1 MLSFTQFILSES
13 YRNLFKDDIEQKEKY
28 ADQVWDMLQAAYKSM
43 GGIKGSGFNSKE
55 DMIKN
60 IPFWKINV
68 VDVVVKC
75 VVMYKD
81 KGGRKLVA
89 SASDNT
95 PEGLK
100 YLSDSYDAEMKR
112 SFGEKSKRALG
123 HAIKVLGGEYAENF
137 MIEPKEVSRILKKD
151 VTPVDEYLK
160 KGGELS
166 KDDAF
171 TYDKYSEYRKYMYI
185 REIGGSPTL
194 KITFGTPGLKI
205 T

>member
-1 MLSFTQFILSES
+1 MLSFTQFILNES
-13 YRNLFKDDIEQKEKY
+13 YQNLFKDDIEQKEKY
-28 ADQVWDMLQAAYKSM
+28 VDQVWDMLQTAYKSM

-68 VDVVVKC
+68 VDGVVKC

-151 VTPVDEYLK
+151 ITPVDEYLK

-166 KDDAF
+166 ADDVF

-185 REIGGSPTL
+185 RDIGGSPTL
-194 KITFGTPGLKI
+194 KIMFGTPGLKI